1 MSNCE
6 KPGNWKSL
14 SVRGP
19 VDSLQR
25 GLAPGIGRVYD
36 KNVGIANRFNGTWS
50 LLPKGHKGPLFHPRM
65 IHPVVGGGGWT
76 RGQSG
81 VSQRAHA
88 GFLRSRPPG
97 TPPPPP
103 RHRRD
108 GIAWERGRPARI
120 LSLWPRLSF
129 SAMLQAAHPV
139 GGNRIGQAEGEP
151 WRRSRLNPV
160 GEMAE
165 AVPGLVRAGR
175 PRSREAVI
183 P

>member
-1 MSNCE
+1 MSNCK

-81 VSQRAHA
+81 VSQRAPA

-97 TPPPPP
+97 TPPATASPGSAGVPPASCAF
-103 RHRRD
+103 
-108 GIAWERGRPARI
+108 GRG
-120 LSLWPRLSF
+120 
-129 SAMLQAAHPV
+129 
-139 GGNRIGQAEGEP
+139 
-151 WRRSRLNPV
+151 
-160 GEMAE
+160 
-165 AVPGLVRAGR
+165 
-175 PRSREAVI
+175 
-183 P
+183 